1 VVSSRSWWCALVLV
15 LIGSVALVGCG
26 GNDKATATAPV
37 TTRPAVGSAP
47 DTCGERGTGTVKSF
61 SEPKGYGFIT
71 PDDGSDDLFVHFSNI
86 TSYGFKSLQEGDRV
100 SYEVSC
106 GEERKQ
112 AVDVQR
118 ESS

>member
-1 VVSSRSWWCALVLV
+1 MSWRSWCCAVVLA
-15 LIGSVALVGCG
+15 LIGLVALVGCG
-26 GNDKATATAPV
+26 GDDEATAP
-37 TTRPAVGSAP
+37 TTGTTTLVRGSSSGNCA
-47 DTCGERGTGTVKSF
+47 ERGTGTVKSF

-71 PDDGSDDLFVHFSNI
+71 PDDGSEDLFVHFSNI
-86 TSYGFKSLQEGDRV
+86 TTYGFKSLQEGDRV

-118 ESS
+118 ETS